1 MDAIKDVLSLLGITW
16 AKFIAQCIIFLCVYF
31 ILKRFAF
38 APVMAVLEER
48 RRRIA
53 AGEENLVK
61 IRARLESTE
70 TETQARIDEANG
82 QAARMIEDAKQSA
95 AAVGEKKRQEAI
107 REANDI
113 LVKAREASR
122 LEHDRLLEDLRKDFG
137 RLVVGAT
144 ESVTGKVLSKTDQEK
159 INKEAA
165 SQIAS

>member
-1 MDAIKDVLSLLGITW
+1 MDAIKEVLDLLGITW

-38 APVMAVLEER
+38 GPVMAVLEER

-53 AGEENLVK
+53 DGEENLVK
-61 IRARLESTE
+61 IRARLEATE
-70 TETQARIDEANG
+70 TEAQTRINEANG
-82 QAARMIEDAKQSA
+82 LATLMIEEAKQSA
-95 AAVGEKKRQEAI
+95 AAVGEKKKQEAI

-113 LVKAREASR
+113 VAKAREASR
-122 LEHDRLLEDLRKDFG
+122 LERDRLLEEMRKDFG

-165 SQIAS
+165 GRIAS